1 MRHVHLLFFARQGER
16 SACHFLRR
24 RDPLAFSEQENCV
37 DCVWIIDVIGRDP
50 GRIGSASRLRGEHF
64 VKKPA
69 FLDVAGEDFPFVDV
83 LIANRGCEI
92 FPARVFR
99 VAGRI
104 TRIWRNVA
112 GTARYADAIR
122 AHELFV
128 IVISWIVH
136 ETIAVPFLA
145 RFTVEIRIRKKP
157 KAKHA
162 GRLAVNVFVDAWR
175 LLRRLFI
182 EAQTKLVRLIRSA
195 RLKSRLIYQAQGFE
209 TFAARKFAVIKH
221 LQKLHQP
228 VAVLGGLI
236 PKMLVTTAPEIPGI
250 ATHDFLW
257 RKINAAVHRLEN
269 VGSNLRKISGCFPG
283 RFCFVN
289 WLVFPATAKR
299 EQRASD
305 DAESDSG
312 DTEKIAPGW
321 QQYLHRT
328 IIDTSLANC
337 VARKF

>member
-1 MRHVHLLFFARQGER
+1 MRHVHLLFFAWQRER
-16 SACHFLRR
+16 SDCHFLRH
-24 RDPLAFSEQENCV
+24 RDPLAFSEQEDCV

-50 GRIGSASRLRGEHF
+50 RSIGSASRLRGEHF
-64 VKKPA
+64 VKEPS

-83 LIANRGCEI
+83 LIANRRREI
-92 FPARVFR
+92 FPARVLR
-99 VAGRI
+99 VARRI

-112 GTARYADAIR
+112 GTARHADAIR
-122 AHELFV
+122 ADELVV

-145 RFTVEIRIRKKP
+145 RFTVEFGVWKKP
-157 KAKHA
+157 KTKNA
-162 GRLAVNVFVDAWR
+162 GRFAVNGCVDTCRFRFDLLIQPQPKFIR
-175 LLRRLFI
+175 LSGSTKPRL
-182 EAQTKLVRLIRSA
+182 V
-195 RLKSRLIYQAQGFE
+195 YQAQGFE
-209 TFAARKFAVIKH
+209 TAAARKFAAIKH
-221 LQKLHQP
+221 LHKIHQP

-257 RKINAAVHRLEN
+257 QKINAAVHRLEN

-289 WLVFPATAKR
+289 WLVFLATAKR
-299 EQRASD
+299 DQRASD
-305 DAESDSG
+305 EAGSDSG

-321 QQYLHRT
+321 
-328 IIDTSLANC
+328 
-337 VARKF
+337 